1 MARFPVRGAAFL
13 IFAVHAFA
21 QPTLK
26 EATLSGDSDTAAR
39 GGKCTIEVI
48 LNGSAEID
56 ILGPTGN
63 LRSLTGEPLGWRRF
77 ACTGVLPP
85 NPDGFQ
91 IHLASGRGRLE
102 LLRHPLLDGGGP
114 ASFRLKSGLAF
125 PEVFVVE
132 ISWTG
137 TFDPTFR
144 SLRPRS

>member
-1 MARFPVRGAAFL
+1 MARFHVRAAAFL
-13 IFAVHAFA
+13 IFIASAFA

-26 EATLSGDSDTAAR
+26 QATLPADTDHATP

-56 ILGPTGN
+56 VLGPTGN

-77 ACTGVLPP
+77 ECTSVLPP

-91 IHLASGRGRLE
+91 IHLTSGRGKLD

-114 ASFRLKSGLAF
+114 AAFRLKSSQPF